1 MCKQHGTDDEIKNSE
16 MIKPKEAMFYFNNE
30 KEDGDDSFGSCEED
44 ETDEDPF
51 YHLREKI
58 SVRYLSNSP
67 LRSQKLRYHGKSI
80 FFSRHGESEY
90 NVENKVGG
98 DCPLSERGECYAQ
111 SLGRYFNSLDIKHLT
126 VWTSK
131 LQRTESTAAY
141 VNATER
147 KKFSSLNEIDAG
159 NFDGLSYEDI
169 EELYPE
175 EFEKRLEDKLGY
187 RYPGGESYI
196 DCCHRL
202 VPFLEEF
209 EQLCHEAKSSSAIL
223 VVAHQAILRC
233 IFGYL
238 LKSKVE
244 EIPFI
249 KIPQHTVIQ
258 VTWLPKYDLSA
269 KLKACE
275 MDTSESSKNPSLH
288 CIEEVCSIE
297 YVRMPIEHVEQ
308 GNVRLPE

>member
-1 MCKQHGTDDEIKNSE
+1 
-16 MIKPKEAMFYFNNE
+16 
-30 KEDGDDSFGSCEED
+30 
-44 ETDEDPF
+44 
-51 YHLREKI
+51 
-58 SVRYLSNSP
+58 
-67 LRSQKLRYHGKSI
+67 
-80 FFSRHGESEY
+80 
-90 NVENKVGG
+90 
-98 DCPLSERGECYAQ
+98 
-111 SLGRYFNSLDIKHLT
+111 
-126 VWTSK
+126 
-131 LQRTESTAAY
+131 
-141 VNATER
+141 
-147 KKFSSLNEIDAG
+147 
-159 NFDGLSYEDI
+159 
-169 EELYPE
+169 
-175 EFEKRLEDKLGY
+175 
-187 RYPGGESYI
+187 
-196 DCCHRL
+196 
-202 VPFLEEF
+202 LEEF

-275 MDTSESSKNPSLH
+275 MDTSESSKSPSLH